1 MYTKIRCA
9 NVIFPIVRTSTIFF
23 NHIVKIFQYQ
33 FRNIMTSSA
42 KALIIF
48 PNGRGEGSLGSTVVD
63 VGHVAAAAK
72 ILTH

>member
-1 MYTKIRCA
+1 MRQCYIPDCSYF
-9 NVIFPIVRTSTIFF
+9 NNFF